1 MSEDPIKAYQDAL
14 QDFNSATKEAEGLVM
29 AITSVANALRDWKRV
44 TVADNKTGFP
54 LEAHGYSINPDN
66 WPTIQQIA
74 EVLSGW
80 HRVRHVMNNK
90 WNAIPHDRRVGLQP
104 PPSD

>member
-1 MSEDPIKAYQDAL
+1 MSEDPIKAYQDAF
-14 QDFNSATKEAEGLVM
+14 QDFDSATKEAEGLVM

-44 TVADNKTGFP
+44 TVADGKTGFP
-54 LEAHGYSINPDN
+54 PEAHGYSINPDN

-80 HRVRHVMNNK
+80 HRIRHVMNNK
-90 WNAIPHDRRVGLQP
+90 WNAIPRDRRVSLQP